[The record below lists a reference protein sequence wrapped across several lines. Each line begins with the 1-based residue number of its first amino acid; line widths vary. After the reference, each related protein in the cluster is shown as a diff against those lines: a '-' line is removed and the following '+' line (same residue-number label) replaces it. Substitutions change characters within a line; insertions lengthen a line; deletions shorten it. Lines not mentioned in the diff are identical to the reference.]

1 MILQI
6 DEEMV
11 TFLTGD
17 LIYNFSSLFC
27 IGKMTDMNDF
37 VILFNF
43 PAIRLVLLCGIKT
56 NNPVNEMNRIN
67 PIAGSVFV
75 FYIQIYS

>member
-1 MILQI
+1 
-6 DEEMV
+6 
-11 TFLTGD
+11 
-17 LIYNFSSLFC
+17 
-27 IGKMTDMNDF
+27 MNDF